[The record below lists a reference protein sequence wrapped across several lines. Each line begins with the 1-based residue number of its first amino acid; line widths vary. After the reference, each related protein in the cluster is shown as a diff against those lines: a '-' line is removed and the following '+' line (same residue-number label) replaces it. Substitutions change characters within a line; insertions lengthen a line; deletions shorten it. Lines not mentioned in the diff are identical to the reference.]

1 MKKVMILVGSLM
13 VSISSFASYTSDM
26 TDRMDA
32 RQEMLE
38 RNLSGSNVEMKE
50 GAAIMHESWD
60 NELSKVYK
68 LLMAKLS
75 KNEQIK
81 LRNEER
87 AWIKRRDK
95 AAEAE
100 GNKFCDV
107 VDGHKS
113 CGTGYGLAYTQSLVK
128 STRDRAIELSKRYEK
143 LK

>member
-38 RNLSGSNVEMKE
+38 RNLSSNVEMKE
-50 GAAIMHESWD
+50 GAVIMHESWD

-68 LLMAKLS
+68 LLMSKLS
-75 KNEQIK
+75 KAEQIK

-87 AWIKRRDK
+87 EWIKIRDK
-95 AAEAE
+95 VAEAE

-107 VDGHKS
+107 VDEHKS

-128 STRDRAIELSKRYEK
+128 STRNRAIELSKKYEK